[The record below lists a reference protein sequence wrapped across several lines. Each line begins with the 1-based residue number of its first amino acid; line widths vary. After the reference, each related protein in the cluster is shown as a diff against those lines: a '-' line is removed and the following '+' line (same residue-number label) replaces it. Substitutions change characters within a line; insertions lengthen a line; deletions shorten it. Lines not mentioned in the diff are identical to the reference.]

1 MAEESLDAGTKEKTE
16 AEIVSELLLKE
27 KLSDEE
33 KKRISSAIK
42 ADSKILTS
50 EALTQALG
58 GVNLAAEMNDPAKLS
73 EALNKSSDFVKK
85 TSQVLK
91 NLDAMTKEGLIGS
104 VRDNNKEKSP
114 TAYLLD
120 NARLSN
126 GELVGTQ
133 MAKNLYVLNTATKSN
148 EDPSFNANKDGLMQQ
163 RDEQAALFKQMYA
176 KDGYGANSAR
186 ANAAGQKVS
195 DVMNMSVAQNSS
207 HPNQKATEL
216 NNVVFMKNPVA
227 SMSIDDINSLI
238 YQGRTLTADQMA
250 VKQDADKQQIAD
262 LENQDGDKKK
272 EKPQGGKTGFKEGD
286 IMDYMYNEWFLAGC
300 AWLMDKTEEALITL
314 GTNSINYRK
323 EQVRSYMNAAS
334 AAAGVAINMF
344 SKNVDQQM
352 GNRSQE
358 MTNRKNNYTKLFD
371 DVRHNID
378 NPSWPN
384 EKQNPELKGFIK
396 DIREK
401 GQVDDFKNFLK
412 SKPEETIGK
421 KIDTFQ
427 MFDKLSAEVTK
438 NEMIADVTNR
448 NKTGSWIRAT
458 DGSGLTM
465 DKFNKKNNERTD
477 KLREAYAIVGED
489 TRIQS
494 AAEWDTGK
502 LDPDYVKAGGPH
514 NKKAYMQYRAQQ
526 EQNKFTQDLT
536 DTVSKAAKVADGK
549 EVSKAFDKFVD
560 NKINRGKFMNDLSN
574 ATVKSE
580 VNLLDAARHD
590 KSPEELT
597 SSMEKNQALQA
608 DLGVRKIEVQNRK
621 NKLAQFK
628 DKINLKH
635 IERKGKENPLDSLIQ
650 KKAKD
655 QGR

>member
-73 EALNKSSDFVKK
+73 EALNKSSDFVKN

-148 EDPSFNANKDGLMQQ
+148 EDPSFNANRDGIMQQ

-176 KDGYGANSAR
+176 KDGYGANPAR

-195 DVMNMSVAQNSS
+195 DVMNMSVTQKAF

-216 NNVVFMKNPVA
+216 NNVVFMKNPAA

-238 YQGRTLTADQMA
+238 YQGKTLTADQMA
-250 VKQDADKQQIAD
+250 VKQNADKQQIAD

-272 EKPQGGKTGFKEGD
+272 EKPQGGKTAFKEGD

-314 GTNSINYRK
+314 GTNSINYWK
-323 EQVRSYMNAAS
+323 EQER
-334 AAAGVAINMF
+334 INE
-344 SKNVDQQM
+344 KNMEAKYKKEVDRFKKEVDEEM
-352 GNRSQE
+352 GKRSQNME
-358 MTNRKNNYTKLFD
+358 NRKNNYNRFFTEA
-371 DVRHNID
+371 RENID
-378 NPSWPN
+378 NPKWPDGK
-384 EKQNPELKGFIK
+384 ENPELKDYIDSIRK
-396 DIREK
+396 DGK
-401 GQVDDFKNFLK
+401 KLGSFKTFLN
-412 SKPEETIGK
+412 SKPEK
-421 KIDTFQ
+421 VLDHKV
-427 MFDKLSAEVTK
+427 DKLKMLDGLSAEVTK
-438 NEMIADVTNR
+438 QEMIAKGKYGED
-448 NKTGSWIRAT
+448 
-458 DGSGLTM
+458 LTM
-465 DKFNKKNNERTD
+465 DQFNKKNNERTD
-477 KLREAYAIVGED
+477 KLREAYSIVGED
-489 TRIQS
+489 ARIQ
-494 AAEWDTGK
+494 ATAEWDTGK
-502 LDPDYVKAGGPH
+502 LDPDYVKDGGPH

-549 EVSKAFDKFVD
+549 EVSKAFDKFID

-650 KKAKD
+650 KKAKE